1 MNLPFI
7 LDIALGLVFTYL
19 ILSLLASEI
28 LELMAT
34 LLQWRAAHLRK
45 SIEILLAG
53 GTRNS
58 EEGKIIQLV
67 NNIYGNPLVSNINQ
81 EAKGFLATL
90 PRKATWAVSSLTRP
104 LKIPR
109 PGTSKNDTIFGNGK
123 HSGPSYI
130 PADIYATTLMETLQ
144 IPDFSQK
151 LSESRVEKFKNERL
165 NEIQNILFALEGQVQ
180 GDEKFVN
187 FLSLMYQEFA
197 EMQADFEQILWNYN
211 QKKAD
216 LHTSISRMAESVDRY
231 IHVFELDMPESEYA
245 AKALRKLKF
254 LKQDTFASQERAIT
268 LGGLQPNV
276 SEIVQLMK
284 KGSKV
289 YQEFSEAIKDKDN
302 QTYEKFEKLT
312 SVLPQSIT
320 DNLTVLAHRTRTRID
335 KTESGI
341 NVLKQEMESSFN
353 SSMERASGVYKRNSK
368 GVALLIGFTIAV
380 IANADAF
387 HMISRLSTDSALRN
401 TIVSNAGQ
409 IVIRNQENLKY
420 VDIATLK
427 SQTEEALSD
436 ISLPIGW
443 SQVNVKQQV
452 GIIPSINSNI
462 GWFSFFR
469 FARAIPGWIISGIA
483 IAMGA
488 PFWFDLISKVSK
500 VRNTGNKP

>member
-28 LELMAT
+28 QELLAT

-53 GTRNS
+53 GVRNS
-58 EEGKIIQLV
+58 EEAKVIQLV
-67 NNIYGNPLVSNINQ
+67 NQIYSNPLLKNINQ

-90 PRKATWAVSSLTRP
+90 PRKVTWAASSLTRP
-104 LKIPR
+104 FKIAR
-109 PGTSKNDTIFGNGK
+109 PGTSKSETIFGNGQ

-130 PADIYATTLMETLQ
+130 PADIYATTLMETLR

-151 LSESRVEKFKNERL
+151 LSESRLEKFKNERL
-165 NEIQNILFALEGQVQ
+165 AEIQNILFTLEGQVQ
-180 GDEKFVN
+180 GDEKFTN
-187 FLSLMYQEFA
+187 FLGLIYQEFA

-216 LHTSISRMAESVDRY
+216 LDTSINRMAESLDRY
-231 IHVFELDMPESEYA
+231 IYTFQTEIPDSEYTN
-245 AKALRKLKF
+245 KAVRKLNF
-254 LKQDTFASQERAIT
+254 LKQDTFASSERAIM

-284 KGSKV
+284 KGSTV
-289 YQEFSEAIKDKDN
+289 YKEFEEAIKDKDN
-302 QTYEKFEKLT
+302 QTYQNLQQLT
-312 SVLPQSIT
+312 NVLPQSIT
-320 DNLTVLAHRTRTRID
+320 ENLTVLAHRTKTRIG
-335 KTESGI
+335 KTESGLNI
-341 NVLKQEMESSFN
+341 LKQEMESSFN
-353 SSMERASGVYKRNSK
+353 SSMARASGVYKRNSK
-368 GVALLIGFTIAV
+368 GVALLIGFVIAV
-380 IANADAF
+380 TANADAF

-401 TIVSNAGQ
+401 TIVNNAGD
-409 IVIRNQENLKY
+409 ILVRNQENLNY
-420 VDIATLK
+420 VDIGTLR

-443 SQVNVKQQV
+443 TETNIKQQV
-452 GIIPSINSNI
+452 GSFSSNSG
-462 GWFSFFR
+462 GWTSLR

-488 PFWFDLISKVSK
+488 PFWFDLIGKVSK
-500 VRNTGNKP
+500 VRNTGSKP

>member
-28 LELMAT
+28 QELLAT

-53 GTRNS
+53 GVRSS
-58 EEGKIIQLV
+58 EEAKIIQLV
-67 NNIYGNPLVSNINQ
+67 NQIYSNPLLKNINQ

-104 LKIPR
+104 FKIPR
-109 PGTSKNDTIFGNGK
+109 PGTTRNETIFGNGK

-151 LSESRVEKFKNERL
+151 LSESRLEKFKDQRL
-165 NEIQNILFALEGQVQ
+165 AEIQNILFTLEGQVQ
-180 GDEKFVN
+180 GDEKFTN
-187 FLSLMYQEFA
+187 FLNLIYQEFA
-197 EMQADFEQILWNYN
+197 DMQADFEKILWNYN
-211 QKKAD
+211 QKKANLD
-216 LHTSISRMAESVDRY
+216 TSVSRMAESFDRY
-231 IHVFELDMPESEYA
+231 IDTFQTEIPESEYTRGA
-245 AKALRKLKF
+245 VRKLNF
-254 LKQDTFASQERAIT
+254 LKQDTFASSQRAIM

-276 SEIVQLMK
+276 NEIVQLMK
-284 KGSKV
+284 KGSTV
-289 YQEFSEAIKDKDN
+289 YKEFEEAIKDKDN
-302 QTYEKFEKLT
+302 QTYQNFQQLT
-312 SVLPQSIT
+312 NLLPQSIT
-320 DNLTVLAHRTRTRID
+320 ENLTVLAHRTKTRID

-341 NVLKQEMESSFN
+341 NVLKQEMENSFN
-353 SSMERASGVYKRNSK
+353 SSMARASGVYKRNSK
-368 GVALLIGFTIAV
+368 GVALLIGFIIAV
-380 IANADAF
+380 TANADAF

-401 TIVSNAGQ
+401 TIVNNAGN
-409 IVIRNQENLKY
+409 ILVRNQENLNY
-420 VDIATLK
+420 VDIGTLR

-443 SQVNVKQQV
+443 TEVNIKQQV
-452 GIIPSINSNI
+452 GTYSSNSG
-462 GWFSFFR
+462 GWTSLFR

-488 PFWFDLISKVSK
+488 PFWFDLIGKVSK
-500 VRNTGNKP
+500 VRNTGSKP

>member
-28 LELMAT
+28 LELIAT
-34 LLQWRAAHLRK
+34 LLQWRASHLRK

-58 EEGKIIQLV
+58 EEGKIVQLV
-67 NNIYGNPLVSNINQ
+67 NNIYSNPLVSNINQ

-109 PGTSKNDTIFGNGK
+109 PGTTKNDTIFGNGK

-165 NEIQNILFALEGQVQ
+165 NEIQNILFVLEGQVQ
-180 GDEKFVN
+180 GDEKFAN
-187 FLSLMYQEFA
+187 FLSLIYQEFA
-197 EMQADFEQILWNYN
+197 EMQADFEQIIWNYN
-211 QKKAD
+211 QRKAD
-216 LHTSISRMAESVDRY
+216 LDTSISRMAESVDRY
-231 IHVFELDMPESEYA
+231 IHVFEIDMPESEYT

-254 LKQDTFASQERAIT
+254 SRQDTFASKERAIK

-276 SEIVQLMK
+276 SEIVQLMR

-289 YQEFSEAIKDKDN
+289 YQEFSEAIKDKDK
-302 QTYEKFEKLT
+302 QTYENFQQLT
-312 SVLPQSIT
+312 SILPQSIT
-320 DNLTVLAHRTRTRID
+320 DNLTVLAHRTRTRINQ
-335 KTESGI
+335 TESGI
-341 NVLKQEMESSFN
+341 TVLKQEMESSFN

-420 VDIATLK
+420 VDIATLR

-443 SQVNVKQQV
+443 TQVNLKQQV
-452 GIIPSINSNI
+452 GSIPSRNAN
-462 GWFSFFR
+462 WLSFFQ

-488 PFWFDLISKVSK
+488 PFWFDLISKVSR

>member
-19 ILSLLASEI
+19 ILSLLASE
-28 LELMAT
+28 LQELIAT

-53 GTRNS
+53 GARNS
-58 EEGKIIQLV
+58 EEAKIIQLV
-67 NNIYGNPLVSNINQ
+67 NKIYGNPLVRNINQ
-81 EAKGFLATL
+81 EAKGFLAVL
-90 PRKATWAVSSLTRP
+90 PRKVTWVCSSLVRP
-104 LKIPR
+104 LKKLL
-109 PGTSKNDTIFGNGK
+109 PGKTRSETIFGNGE

-130 PADIYATTLMETLQ
+130 PADIYATTLMETLH
-144 IPDFSQK
+144 IPEFSQK
-151 LSESRVEKFKNERL
+151 LSESRVEKFKNEKL
-165 NEIQNILFALEGQVQ
+165 AEIQNILFSLEGKVQ
-180 GDEKFVN
+180 GDERFAN
-187 FLSLMYQEFA
+187 FLSIIYQEFA
-197 EMQADFEQILWNYN
+197 EMQADFEQIIWNYN
-211 QKKAD
+211 QSKAD
-216 LHTSISRMAESVDRY
+216 LNTSISRMAESIDRY
-231 IHVFELDMPESEYA
+231 VDIFEKEIPESEYTA
-245 AKALRKLKF
+245 ASVRKLKF
-254 LKQDTFASQERAIT
+254 LRQDNFASQERAIT

-302 QTYEKFEKLT
+302 QTYENFQQMT
-312 SVLPQSIT
+312 SVLPPSIAE
-320 DNLTVLAHRTRTRID
+320 NLTVLAHRTRTRIN
-335 KTESGI
+335 KTESG
-341 NVLKQEMESSFN
+341 VHELKLEMENSFN

-368 GVALLIGFTIAV
+368 GVALLIGFAIAV

-401 TIVSNAGQ
+401 TIVNNAGQ
-409 IVIRNQENLKY
+409 IVIQNQQNLKY
-420 VDIATLK
+420 VDIATLR

-443 SQVNVKQQV
+443 SEVNLKQQV
-452 GIIPSINSNI
+452 GLVPSRNA
-462 GWFSFFR
+462 GLFGFFK

-483 IAMGA
+483 IAMGS
-488 PFWFDLISKVSK
+488 PFWFDLISKVSR